1 MTHHELILN
10 NDTHTPLGR
19 LRLAGTITE
28 GHGVIPRMPLRVYGS
43 YAVVCVVRGKGK
55 YRDASGLQSE
65 IRVGDAILVFPERAH
80 WYGPSSRQSWD
91 EIYVTFDGPVFDL
104 WRQTG
109 LLDAAHPVRP
119 CPTGFAER
127 LRELLMIA
135 ARPESMAAR
144 LRDLN
149 TFLLLL
155 AELLPPADGDTGGAG
170 TEWAAEAK
178 AMLETDLGLE
188 IDLAEVATAV
198 GMSYETFR
206 KRFLKAVSITPTR
219 YRTLRRIEAA
229 KELLRYSPQM
239 TNRQVAAT
247 LGFADEFHF
256 SRRFKEWTGQTPR
269 LFREQAG
276 VQKE

>member
-1 MTHHELILN
+1 MTHHELLLN
-10 NDTHTPLGR
+10 NDTLTPLGR

-28 GHGVIPRMPLRVYGS
+28 GQGVIPRTPLRVYGS
-43 YAVVCVVRGKGK
+43 YAVVCVVRGRGK
-55 YRDASGLQSE
+55 YRDSSGFQAE
-65 IRVGDAILVFPERAH
+65 VRTGDAILVFPERAH
-80 WYGPSSRQSWD
+80 WYGPSGRQGWD
-91 EIYVTFDGPVFDL
+91 EVYVTFDGPVFDL

-109 LLDAAHPVRP
+109 LLDAARPVRS
-119 CPTGFAER
+119 CPPGFAKR
-127 LRELLMIA
+127 LRDLLMTA

-149 TFLLLL
+149 AFLLLL
-155 AELLPPADGDTGGAG
+155 SELLPPLDGDAG
-170 TEWAAEAK
+170 TPGSEWAAEAK

-188 IDLAEVATAV
+188 MDLSEVALAV

-206 KRFLKAVSITPTR
+206 KRFLKVVGVTPTR
-219 YRTLRRIEAA
+219 YRTRRRIEAA
-229 KELLRYSPQM
+229 RELLRYSPQM

-269 LFREQAG
+269 DFREQAG
-276 VQKE
+276 A